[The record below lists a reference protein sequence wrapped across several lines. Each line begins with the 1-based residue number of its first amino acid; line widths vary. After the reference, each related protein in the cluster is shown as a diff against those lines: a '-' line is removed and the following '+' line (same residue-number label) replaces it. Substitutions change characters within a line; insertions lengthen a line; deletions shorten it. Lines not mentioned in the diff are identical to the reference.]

1 MPSGPQVKDPVD
13 FAVES
18 LVSMGFDEARAKK
31 ALAETDSGN
40 NINFRSALE
49 RLKKERDRR
58 KRLERL
64 DRMG

>member
-13 FAVES
+13 LAVES
-18 LVSMGFDEARAKK
+18 LVSMGFDEAKAKK

-40 NINFRSALE
+40 SINFKSALE
-49 RLKKERDRR
+49 RLKKERDRA